1 MSNALHPSHTNL
13 SAKRDDRGTP
23 FQVLQQN
30 FSHHHHQD
38 YTTTDP
44 RHHNAGSNQHSKDD
58 HDLSIRW
65 HPPHYRTKMWDNES
79 WSHHQDAPASLRP
92 AYPTQE
98 PPLLPK
104 TLCTA
109 QNCITTP
116 SPTFSKRTMLQEDT
130 DNCTPSPPKKARTTV
145 HDCNVVSPG
154 AKLIWELHPSDI
166 VCGRGAPTNYH
177 QGNEEFRYIVE
188 DYQTSYLCAKR
199 SDKPGVAFKLLEVV
213 KSRGGR
219 FLKRKKAS
227 GRQAW
232 AEVGEKQAYEK
243 VCQAL
248 RDGAPKLRRQ
258 MMASSKKKEV
268 RESNWEGENC
278 SNIQN
283 WR

>member
-1 MSNALHPSHTNL
+1 MLE
-13 SAKRDDRGTP
+13 
-23 FQVLQQN
+23 
-30 FSHHHHQD
+30 
-38 YTTTDP
+38 
-44 RHHNAGSNQHSKDD
+44 KD
-58 HDLSIRW
+58 
-65 HPPHYRTKMWDNES
+65 TE
-79 WSHHQDAPASLRP
+79 
-92 AYPTQE
+92 
-98 PPLLPK
+98 
-104 TLCTA
+104 
-109 QNCITTP
+109 
-116 SPTFSKRTMLQEDT
+116 
-130 DNCTPSPPKKARTTV
+130 NCTPSPPGKPRTTA
-145 HDCNVVSPG
+145 HACNVVSPAG
-154 AKLIWELHPSDI
+154 AELIWEPHPFDIVCDRGAPTNYTLPSPPKKPRTTAHACNVVSPAGAELIWELHTSDI

-219 FLKRKKAS
+219 FLKRQKAS

-248 RDGAPKLRRQ
+248 RDGAPELRRQ
-258 MMASSKKKEV
+258 MMAASKKKEL
-268 RESNWEGENC
+268 RENIFESENC

>member
-1 MSNALHPSHTNL
+1 MSNALHPSHANK
-13 SAKRDDRGTP
+13 SAKREDHGTP
-23 FQVLQQN
+23 FHVLQQN
-30 FSHHHHQD
+30 FSHHQD
-38 YTTTDP
+38 YSTTDP
-44 RHHNAGSNQHSKDD
+44 RHHNAGPSHHSKGD

-65 HPPHYRTKMWDNES
+65 HPPHYRIKMWNNES
-79 WSHHQDAPASLRP
+79 WSHHQDARASSRP
-92 AYPTQE
+92 YPTQE

-109 QNCITTP
+109 QNYNPTP
-116 SPTFSKRTMLQEDT
+116 SPIPSKRTMLDKDT
-130 DNCTPSPPKKARTTV
+130 ENFTPSPPKKARTTV
-145 HDCNVVSPG
+145 HGGCNVVSPT
-154 AKLIWELHPSDI
+154 AELIWELHPSDI

-199 SDKPGVAFKLLEVV
+199 SNKPGVAFKLLEVI

-219 FLKRKKAS
+219 FLKRQKAS

-248 RDGAPKLRRQ
+248 RDGAPELRRK
-258 MMASSKKKEV
+258 MMASSKKKEL
-268 RESNWEGENC
+268 RENIGESENC
-278 SNIQN
+278 SNVQN

>member
-1 MSNALHPSHTNL
+1 M
-13 SAKRDDRGTP
+13 SAKREDRGTP
-23 FQVLQQN
+23 FQVLQHN
-30 FSHHHHQD
+30 FSHHQNNN
-38 YTTTDP
+38 TTTTSTDP
-44 RHHNAGSNQHSKDD
+44 RHRNAGSNHHSKGD

-79 WSHHQDAPASLRP
+79 WSHYPDAPASSLP
-92 AYPTQE
+92 YPTQE

-104 TLCTA
+104 PLYTT
-109 QNCITTP
+109 QNCSPTP
-116 SPTFSKRTMLQEDT
+116 SPTPSKRTMVEIDT
-130 DNCTPSPPKKARTTV
+130 ENCTPSPPKNPRTTTL

-154 AKLIWELHPSDI
+154 AELIWELHPSDI

-219 FLKRKKAS
+219 FLKRQKAS

-232 AEVGEKQAYEK
+232 TEVGEKQAYEK
-243 VCQAL
+243 ACQAL
-248 RDGAPKLRRQ
+248 RDGAPELRRE
-258 MMASSKKKEV
+258 MMAASKKKEL
-268 RESNWEGENC
+268 RNILESENR
-278 SNIQN
+278 SNVQN